1 MNRRFFLKVGALA
14 GGGLL
19 IGIGTLGLADAGEPD
34 ETYTQLSTFLK
45 IGRDNSIHVMLS
57 KVEMGQGIWMTLPM
71 LIAEELDCDL
81 NKIKVEASPPGQAAD
96 FTGKLVYRSTGG
108 SESTK
113 QEFDRYRQAGAVA
126 RTMIVAAAARKMG
139 VTPAECRTQ
148 NGWVISGTK
157 YVRFGE
163 VAAAA
168 ALLPVPEVTLRE
180 PKSWKYRDFSKTDG
194 YTG

>member
-1 MNRRFFLKVGALA
+1 MNRRFFLKVGALT

-19 IGIGTLGLADAGEPD
+19 IGIGTPVLADAGEPD

-45 IGRDNSIHVMLS
+45 IGRDNSIHVM
-57 KVEMGQGIWMTLPM
+57 PM

-81 NKIKVEASPPGQAAD
+81 NKIKVEASPLGQAAD

-126 RTMIVAAAARKMG
+126 RTMLVAAAARKMG

-157 YVRFGE
+157 YVRYGE